1 MTQYYSIN
9 KLDTADFHHQLVNS
23 QVIIYPDT
31 VYPDTVYQSIAQYSV
46 NFVRSV
52 EDFLNEND

>member
-1 MTQYYSIN
+1 MVMTQYYSIN

-31 VYPDTVYQSIAQYSV
+31 VYQSIAQYSV